1 MYAQVFSRER
11 MNGHYGVMVFVISN
25 SLSSLPFLF
34 FIAFVSGSIIYLM
47 VQLHH
52 GFDHYIYF
60 VLLLFV
66 ELACADSLMMAV
78 ASVCPSFLVGI
89 LIGSGIQVC
98 QYATTSRA
106 F

>member
-1 MYAQVFSRER
+1 
-11 MNGHYGVMVFVISN
+11 MNGHYGVLVFVISN

-78 ASVCPSFLVGI
+78 ASMCPSFLVGI